1 MNLIYLSLGSNL
13 GRRERHLEDALELI
27 QSRIGIIEKVSR
39 YYESASWGYSS
50 KNSFYNC
57 CVALR
62 TALLPLVLLDK
73 LLEIEKV
80 LGRIREN
87 SKGQKRERAYSD
99 RIIDIDLLLYGDYQ
113 MEHPRLILPH
123 PSMGDRRFVLA
134 PLAEI
139 APDLIHPLT
148 GMSISSM
155 LKECADQVKV
165 TPVDEN

>member
-13 GRRERHLEDALELI
+13 GRREQHLEDALELI
-27 QSRIGIIEKVSR
+27 QSRIGTIEKVSR
-39 YYESASWGYSS
+39 YYESESWGYSS

-57 CVALR
+57 CVSLR
-62 TALLPLVLLDK
+62 TNMLPLVLLDQ
-73 LLEIEKV
+73 LLEIEKA

-87 SKGQKRERAYSD
+87 TKGRRGERAYSD

-113 MEHPRLILPH
+113 MEHPRLVIPH

-139 APDLIHPLT
+139 APDLIHPLA
-148 GMSISSM
+148 GMSINSM
-155 LKECADQVKV
+155 LQECADQVKV
-165 TPVDEN
+165 APIGEN